1 MTAQGPGKETG
12 GPAPTGPAHGTGQLA
27 ADSRP
32 AAHGGADIPDDPR
45 ELAEDIKRTRQQ
57 VGDTVEALATKLDPK
72 AQLRGT
78 AGRMKDRVSAT
89 TGEVTG
95 KITDKA
101 GTMGQQLRAS
111 AAKAARS
118 ADEQRVPLAVTAGVA
133 ALLLGAGIAWVM
145 RRR

>member
-1 MTAQGPGKETG
+1 MTAKGQKRETT
-12 GPAPTGPAHGTGQLA
+12 P
-27 ADSRP
+27 
-32 AAHGGADIPDDPR
+32 GGAGIPDDPQA
-45 ELAEDIKRTRQQ
+45 LAEDIVRTRHQ

-72 AQLRGT
+72 AQLRDTKAQFRDT

-101 GTMGQQLRAS
+101 GTVGKQLRGTT
-111 AAKAARS
+111 AKAARN
-118 ADEQRVPLAVTAGVA
+118 ADEQRGPLAVAAGVA
-133 ALLLGAGIAWVM
+133 VLLVGAWITWVM